1 VSVLSLLLAAVLV
14 FWALGA
20 YNRLVRL
27 RAEVMRSWQ
36 ALAQLWE
43 SQTQALGLRLAQ
55 FAQGRETESQWAT
68 LDDDALRWR
77 PLALATRQ
85 FLACLAAIQAKP
97 QQLAKREDVSAVKAA
112 RDIFESHW
120 KKLQNEQDD
129 LAGTP
134 VPPDLQQLMAQ
145 HELLAQ
151 ERLSDYRQTVAA
163 YHQAI
168 GQFPALLLAWL
179 FGFGMTGELN

>member
-1 VSVLSLLLAAVLV
+1 
-14 FWALGA
+14 
-20 YNRLVRL
+20 
-27 RAEVMRSWQ
+27 
-36 ALAQLWE
+36 
-43 SQTQALGLRLAQ
+43 
-55 FAQGRETESQWAT
+55 
-68 LDDDALRWR
+68 
-77 PLALATRQ
+77 
-85 FLACLAAIQAKP
+85 LAAIQAKP